1 MLPWKKDVK
10 MKTNYRTHG
19 KVLFAVAM
27 ALAIA
32 ACAPTKQSAD
42 FKLADGF
49 LPKPALLKPGKED
62 QAALVYIDP
71 TVNFPSYGMILIE
84 PVMVWTTPG
93 TAFDKVP
100 AEQRQAMAND
110 LYAHLHKKISAVC
123 DVVDAP
129 GAGVMRIRVALID
142 AEQSDPVANT
152 ISTYVPQAHVL
163 NLLSSYAFNGGVG
176 VFTGSATAEGY
187 ATDSVTG
194 RVLWEGADK
203 RAGSNAI
210 GTDTLNSWE
219 DVYNTFDAWSDKF
232 AKRLLALGACQ

>member
-1 MLPWKKDVK
+1 M
-10 MKTNYRTHG
+10 TIRRHYG
-19 KVLFAVAM
+19 KAVLALSL
-27 ALAIA
+27 ALALG
-32 ACAPTKQSAD
+32 ACAPTKQSSD

-49 LPKPALLKPGKED
+49 LPKPAMLKPGKED

-93 TAFDKVP
+93 TTFDKVP

-110 LYAHLHKKISAVC
+110 LYAHLNKKISEVC
-123 DVVDAP
+123 DVVNAP
-129 GAGVMRIRVALID
+129 GPGVMRIRVALID

-152 ISTYVPQAHVL
+152 ISTYIPQAHVL
-163 NLLSSYAFNGGVG
+163 NLLSAYTFNGGVG

-194 RVLWEGADK
+194 QVLWEGADK

-232 AKRLLALGACQ
+232 AKRLIALGACQ

>member
-1 MLPWKKDVK
+1 
-10 MKTNYRTHG
+10 
-19 KVLFAVAM
+19 M

-32 ACAPTKQSAD
+32 ACAPTKQSSD

-100 AEQRQAMAND
+100 AEQRQALAND
-110 LYAHLHKKISAVC
+110 LYAHLNKKISAVC
-123 DVVDAP
+123 DVVNAP
-129 GAGVMRIRVALID
+129 GPGVMRIRVALID

-187 ATDSVTG
+187 ATDSMTG
-194 RVLWEGADK
+194 QVLWEGADK

-210 GTDTLNSWE
+210 GTDTLSSWE
-219 DVYNTFDAWSDKF
+219 DVYNAFDAWSDKF
-232 AKRLLALGACQ
+232 AKRLIALGACQ